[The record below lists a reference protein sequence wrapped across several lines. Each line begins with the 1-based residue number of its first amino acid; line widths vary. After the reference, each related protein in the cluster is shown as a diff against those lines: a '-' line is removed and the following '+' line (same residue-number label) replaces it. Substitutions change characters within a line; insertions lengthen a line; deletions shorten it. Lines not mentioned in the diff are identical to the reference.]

1 MSKIYVCEYSDGK
14 ITCKRVM
21 MENNEETANKFAQKK
36 AGGLSAKIDTHVVK
50 DGSKI
55 YTLTVFSSK
64 DKEGY
69 FVLQSNKILTL
80 NKSNIE
86 KDLAKAP
93 NELKQII
100 EKLVGKKLG
109 EDNSNNNSEENAE
122 QSYDENAKGD
132 ETKQESILRYCLGC
146 FD

>member
-1 MSKIYVCEYSDGK
+1 MSKLYICEYTDGK
-14 ITCKRVM
+14 ITCKKIM
-21 MENNEETANKFAQKK
+21 TEDNEQIANKFAQKK
-36 AGGLSAKIDTHVVK
+36 AGGMSAKIDTHVVK

-55 YTLTVFSSK
+55 YTLTVFSGK

-69 FVLQSNKILTL
+69 FVLQSNKPLTL

-109 EDNSNNNSEENAE
+109 EDNNNNSEENAE
-122 QSYDENAKGD
+122 QSNNENAEGD

-146 FD
+146 VD

>member
-1 MSKIYVCEYSDGK
+1 MSKLYVCEYADGA
-14 ITCKRVM
+14 ITCKKVM
-21 MENNEETANKFAQKK
+21 MENNEELANKFAQKK
-36 AGGLSAKIDTHVVK
+36 AGGMSAKIDTHVVR

-69 FVLQSNKILTL
+69 FVLQSSKPLSLSKN
-80 NKSNIE
+80 NIE

-93 NELKQII
+93 KELKQII

-109 EDNSNNNSEENAE
+109 EEQPTEEENVE
-122 QSYDENAKGD
+122 SDD
-132 ETKQESILRYCLGC
+132 IKQESILKYCLGC
-146 FD
+146 VL

>member
-1 MSKIYVCEYSDGK
+1 MSKLYVCEYADGA
-14 ITCKRVM
+14 ITCKKIM
-21 MENNEETANKFAQKK
+21 MENNEELANKFAQKK
-36 AGGLSAKIDTHVVK
+36 AGGMSAKIDTHVVR

-69 FVLQSNKILTL
+69 FVLQSSKPLSL
-80 NKSNIE
+80 SKSNIE

-93 NELKQII
+93 KELKQII

-109 EDNSNNNSEENAE
+109 EEQPTEEENVE
-122 QSYDENAKGD
+122 SDD
-132 ETKQESILRYCLGC
+132 IKQESILKYCLGC
-146 FD
+146 VL

>member
-1 MSKIYVCEYSDGK
+1 MSKLYVCEYVDGA
-14 ITCKRVM
+14 ITCKKIM
-21 MENNEETANKFAQKK
+21 MENNEELANKFAQKK
-36 AGGLSAKIDTHVVK
+36 AGGMSAKIDTHVVR

-69 FVLQSNKILTL
+69 FVLQSSKPLSL
-80 NKSNIE
+80 SKSNIE

-93 NELKQII
+93 KELKQII

-109 EDNSNNNSEENAE
+109 EEQPTEEENVE
-122 QSYDENAKGD
+122 SDD
-132 ETKQESILRYCLGC
+132 IKQESILKYCLGC
-146 FD
+146 VL

>member
-1 MSKIYVCEYSDGK
+1 MSKLYVCEYADGA
-14 ITCKRVM
+14 ITCKKIM
-21 MENNEETANKFAQKK
+21 MENNEELANKFAQKK
-36 AGGLSAKIDTHVVK
+36 AGGMAAKIDTHVVR

-69 FVLQSNKILTL
+69 FVLQSSKPLSL
-80 NKSNIE
+80 SKSNIE

-93 NELKQII
+93 KELKQII

-109 EDNSNNNSEENAE
+109 EEQPTEEENLE
-122 QSYDENAKGD
+122 SDD
-132 ETKQESILRYCLGC
+132 IKQESILKYCLGC
-146 FD
+146 VL

>member
-1 MSKIYVCEYSDGK
+1 MSKLYVCEYADGA
-14 ITCKRVM
+14 ITCKKIM
-21 MENNEETANKFAQKK
+21 MENNEELANKFAQKK
-36 AGGLSAKIDTHVVK
+36 AGGMSAKIDTHVVR

-69 FVLQSNKILTL
+69 FVLQSNKPLSL

-86 KDLAKAP
+86 KDLTKAP
-93 NELKQII
+93 KELKQII

-109 EDNSNNNSEENAE
+109 EEQQPTEEENAE
-122 QSYDENAKGD
+122 SDD
-132 ETKQESILRYCLGC
+132 TKQESILKYCFGC
-146 FD
+146 VL